1 MTRWEG
7 PLSKYF
13 TLWEAESLLEQL
25 KEPLQ
30 QAVALKTELDAL
42 EGKIQSEAHRVA
54 LAGGVLLDQ
63 AQAVRDRLRR
73 DALARRLQETVES
86 LQEHGCLVKD
96 LKLGLLDFPTL
107 YRGREVYL
115 CWMLGEESIQFWHEV
130 EDGFRGR
137 RPVDSE
143 FLKSHGP
150 AKSAS

>member
-1 MTRWEG
+1 M
-7 PLSKYF
+7 SKYF

-25 KEPLQ
+25 SERLQ
-30 QAVALKTELDAL
+30 QAVALKTELDTL
-42 EGKIQSEAHRVA
+42 EARIQSEARKIA

-73 DALARRLQETVES
+73 DALARRLQETIES
-86 LQEHGCLVKD
+86 IQENGCLVKD

-107 YRGREVYL
+107 YQGREVYL
-115 CWMLGEESIQFWHEV
+115 CWMLGEESIQYWHEV

-137 RPVDSE
+137 RSVDSE

-150 AKSAS
+150 AKPAS